1 MGKGIAFKDALKKW
15 SEKTGE
21 NAAEATVVKMNG
33 WIPSIDKLDA
43 SLATLTNCERLSLST
58 NMIDKLTNLNSLSK
72 VNIFSVGRN
81 NLKSLNGIEGLAD
94 TLEEL
99 WASYNN
105 IDKLKPVGS
114 LKNLRVLYLSNNN
127 VKDANELKHLAE
139 LPKLEDLVLKGCPL
153 ETALGENYRSKV
165 SEILPQLKKLDGTSL
180 ITSEPAEEE
189 E

>member
-72 VNIFSVGRN
+72 VKDLLCG
-81 NLKSLNGIEGLAD
+81 EEQP
-94 TLEEL
+94 EEL
-99 WASYNN
+99 ERHRGTGRHPRGTVGVLQQHRQAEASGQPQEPEGA
-105 IDKLKPVGS
+105 LPVEQQHEG
-114 LKNLRVLYLSNNN
+114 R
-127 VKDANELKHLAE
+127 ERAE
-139 LPKLEDLVLKGCPL
+139 
-153 ETALGENYRSKV
+153 ALG
-165 SEILPQLKKLDGTSL
+165 
-180 ITSEPAEEE
+180 
-189 E
+189 